1 MEDAESAL
9 AQRALAG
16 DRAAF
21 DELARRHRGGLLRSI
36 RLLISD
42 ADEAENLL
50 QDTLARALAGLERF
64 RPELR
69 FGAWLHGI
77 ALNVCRTQLRDRNRH
92 ARTMEPERLGQVS
105 APGRGHGV
113 LSGIVHRELGD
124 CLSQAIGLLPMPLRE
139 AFVLHFVD
147 GLGYAEM
154 SQFTGIAAGTLRVR
168 SHRARVLLRAN
179 LGPVVD
185 TWLLQAR

>member
-1 MEDAESAL
+1 L
-9 AQRALAG
+9 AQR
-16 DRAAF
+16 
-21 DELARRHRGGLLRSI
+21 HRGRLLRSI
-36 RLLISD
+36 RFLISD
-42 ADEAENLL
+42 ADEAESLL
-50 QDTLARALAGLERF
+50 QETLARALAGLDHF

-77 ALNVCRTQLRDRNRH
+77 ALNICRNQLRDRSRH
-92 ARTMEPERLGQVS
+92 ARTMEPERLGLVS
-105 APGRGHGV
+105 ASPGRGHGV

-124 CLSQAIGLLPMPLRE
+124 RLSEAIGLLPIPLRE

-147 GLGYAEM
+147 GLDYAEM

-168 SHRARVLLRAN
+168 SHRARALLRAN